1 MSDHCDIVSL
11 SLYETDVHKTV
22 MEKLSNSKVAMSH
35 AVPCNC
41 GILTVWSACI
51 SGQCLRVLCA
61 QD

>member
-41 GILTVWSACI
+41 AI
-51 SGQCLRVLCA
+51 
-61 QD
+61 